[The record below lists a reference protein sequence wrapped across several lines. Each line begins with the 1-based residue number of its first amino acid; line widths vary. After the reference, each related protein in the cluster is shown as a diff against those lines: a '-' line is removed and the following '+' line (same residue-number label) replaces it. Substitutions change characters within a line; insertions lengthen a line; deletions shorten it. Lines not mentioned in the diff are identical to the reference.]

1 MTQIDYM
8 LPAEFFAG
16 RRMGG
21 SITGPRYKRFAST
34 AEAIRFAI
42 EELPGS
48 QLRGSILEVG
58 DVRFE
63 SREIRNLYDA
73 VQYPLPRRAA

>member
-1 MTQIDYM
+1 MTQVDYM

-21 SITGPRYKRFAST
+21 STTGPRYRRFSST

-63 SREIRNLYDA
+63 SSQIRSLYDA
-73 VQYPLPRRAA
+73 DQYPLPRRAA